1 MQRIEGVNIQ
11 LGRLQNLLTAA
22 AVETFDFS
30 NYIDLKAM
38 NIVPYKQAYHKFLG
52 YTSAALTDMTSSS
65 SSHSQQQLHREPER
79 DFVVSQP
86 YFILSLTRLF
96 GGVFMIFPPTTT

>member
-52 YTSAALTDMTSSS
+52 YTSAALTDMAAANQASN
-65 SSHSQQQLHREPER
+65 QLHREPER
-79 DFVVSQP
+79 DFVVHFS
-86 YFILSLTRLF
+86 R
-96 GGVFMIFPPTTT
+96 